1 MKKISL
7 IVCLLVIASI
17 SFGSFS
23 LGLMNIAAKTE
34 SFSDTPLS
42 GFVGID
48 VLGLDLR
55 YDFRPLSVGVATP
68 FLMFTLSED
77 TGVKPTFIIPGIA
90 WYGYIGLRLNLGAFY
105 FRGDIGHTLAFGE
118 QLKLGFSPI
127 RLGVGM
133 NFSPHYYIE
142 LNADAV
148 LQKFSETVG
157 KIFDFKIG
165 YRF

>member
-34 SFSDTPLS
+34 SLSDTPLS

-55 YDFRPLSVGVATP
+55 
-68 FLMFTLSED
+68 
-77 TGVKPTFIIPGIA
+77 
-90 WYGYIGLRLNLGAFY
+90 
-105 FRGDIGHTLAFGE
+105 
-118 QLKLGFSPI
+118 
-127 RLGVGM
+127 
-133 NFSPHYYIE
+133 
-142 LNADAV
+142 
-148 LQKFSETVG
+148 
-157 KIFDFKIG
+157 
-165 YRF
+165 

>member
-55 YDFRPLSVGVATP
+55 YDFGPLSVGVATP
-68 FLMFTLSED
+68 FLMFALSED
-77 TGVKPTFIIPGIA
+77 L
-90 WYGYIGLRLNLGAFY
+90 GLNPLLLFRELHGMATLG
-105 FRGDIGHTLAFGE
+105 
-118 QLKLGFSPI
+118 
-127 RLGVGM
+127 
-133 NFSPHYYIE
+133 
-142 LNADAV
+142 
-148 LQKFSETVG
+148 
-157 KIFDFKIG
+157 
-165 YRF
+165 